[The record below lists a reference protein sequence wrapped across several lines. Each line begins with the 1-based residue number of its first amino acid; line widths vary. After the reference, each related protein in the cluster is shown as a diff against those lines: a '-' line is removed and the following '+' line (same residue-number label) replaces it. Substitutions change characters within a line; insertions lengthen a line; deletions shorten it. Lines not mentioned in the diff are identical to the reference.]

1 MNAVVAILLVI
12 GIMLVRRNRYAQH
25 ERVMWTA
32 TGITVV
38 FLITYVTRTM
48 LFGTTVFEP
57 TGWLRTLYL
66 TVLFSHLS
74 LAIAV
79 VPLAIIT
86 LTHAVRRR
94 FDKHGRIAR
103 ILFPMWLYVSVTG
116 PTVYLFLRP
125 YY

>member
-12 GIMLVRRNRYAQH
+12 GIMLVRRNRYEQH

>member
-12 GIMLVRRNRYAQH
+12 GIMLVRRNRYEQH

-66 TVLFSHLS
+66 TLLFSHLS

-103 ILFPMWLYVSVTG
+103 VLFPMWLYVSVTG